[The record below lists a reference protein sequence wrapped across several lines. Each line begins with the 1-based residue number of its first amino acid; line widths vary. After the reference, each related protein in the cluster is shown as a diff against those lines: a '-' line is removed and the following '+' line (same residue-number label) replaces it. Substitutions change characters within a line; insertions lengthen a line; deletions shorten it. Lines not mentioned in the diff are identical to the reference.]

1 MRFTNLGQDSSN
13 YISAAQN
20 ANRSL
25 QDILT
30 ETRPDH
36 SELANLNNRN
46 DAVKRMA
53 GTELMANLTNLVINS
68 FMDANKGKY
77 AAKVIEARG
86 AENASTADSVGVSNL
101 VQGIG
106 GGIFEGL
113 ANRRTWKDATVIGF
127 PGNQVDVNG
136 RLRY

>member
-20 ANRSL
+20 ANRGL
-25 QDILT
+25 QDILI

-36 SELANLNNRN
+36 SGLANLNNRN
-46 DAVKRMA
+46 DAEKRMA
-53 GTELMANLTNLVINS
+53 GTKLMADLTNVGINS
-68 FMDANKGKY
+68 FTDANKGKY
-77 AAKVIEARG
+77 AAEVIEARG
-86 AENASTADSVGVSNL
+86 AEKASTTNSVGVSNL

-106 GGIFEGL
+106 GGILQGL
-113 ANRRTWKDATVIGF
+113 ANRRNWKDATDIGF